1 MKLRTKLRA
10 LFLTVIGLSLA
21 TASLS
26 LSSISRLSDALGA
39 SNANLATEL
48 AIRNLR
54 EKFSDPELDL
64 ELQRASRG
72 EKEAEASVAD
82 RVRNWNAEIE
92 RISRELGDEREMED
106 FLQYLQDDS
115 QKILDLNSRSRE
127 VIKHMGGDPTNLQLL
142 DQMRRST
149 QSGIRAAIDD
159 LIRRQHGRVEAATAL
174 ATSREQQ
181 ARTLIVITSV
191 LLLAAAWLG
200 QSLFRRWFLQPVEVL
215 SEATHRIASG
225 DYETKIPLAGEN
237 EFARLA
243 RDVETMSASIESFQG
258 KLVEKERMAAV
269 GEMTASVAH
278 NVRNPL
284 ASIRALAQTCHRE
297 PELATPIRGALGT
310 VIETVDRADRWLKDL
325 LTALRPVKLTAVEQD
340 LVEIVGEIVE
350 ASRTFAERKGIELRF
365 EAEAGVP
372 PLLLDRR
379 RFEQA
384 LIVLISNSVEASP
397 PESTIDI
404 LVSADPGPRQ
414 RIRVIVE
421 DRGHGMNEET
431 LGKLFTPYFT
441 TKKSGVGLGLCLAQ
455 KIIFG
460 HRGTIDV
467 VSEVDRG
474 CRMTIWLPIHD
485 STLSGAEPPRSDRS
499 EATDG
504 GP

>member
-159 LIRRQHGRVEAATAL
+159 LIRRQHGRVEAATA
-174 ATSREQQ
+174 
-181 ARTLIVITSV
+181 
-191 LLLAAAWLG
+191 
-200 QSLFRRWFLQPVEVL
+200 
-215 SEATHRIASG
+215 
-225 DYETKIPLAGEN
+225 
-237 EFARLA
+237 
-243 RDVETMSASIESFQG
+243 
-258 KLVEKERMAAV
+258 
-269 GEMTASVAH
+269 
-278 NVRNPL
+278 
-284 ASIRALAQTCHRE
+284 
-297 PELATPIRGALGT
+297 
-310 VIETVDRADRWLKDL
+310 
-325 LTALRPVKLTAVEQD
+325 
-340 LVEIVGEIVE
+340 
-350 ASRTFAERKGIELRF
+350 
-365 EAEAGVP
+365 
-372 PLLLDRR
+372 
-379 RFEQA
+379 
-384 LIVLISNSVEASP
+384 
-397 PESTIDI
+397 
-404 LVSADPGPRQ
+404 
-414 RIRVIVE
+414 
-421 DRGHGMNEET
+421 
-431 LGKLFTPYFT
+431 
-441 TKKSGVGLGLCLAQ
+441 
-455 KIIFG
+455 
-460 HRGTIDV
+460 
-467 VSEVDRG
+467 
-474 CRMTIWLPIHD
+474 
-485 STLSGAEPPRSDRS
+485 
-499 EATDG
+499 
-504 GP
+504 

>member
-297 PELATPIRGALGT
+297 PELATPNRGAQG
-310 VIETVDRADRWLKDL
+310 
-325 LTALRPVKLTAVEQD
+325 
-340 LVEIVGEIVE
+340 
-350 ASRTFAERKGIELRF
+350 
-365 EAEAGVP
+365 
-372 PLLLDRR
+372 
-379 RFEQA
+379 
-384 LIVLISNSVEASP
+384 
-397 PESTIDI
+397 
-404 LVSADPGPRQ
+404 
-414 RIRVIVE
+414 
-421 DRGHGMNEET
+421 
-431 LGKLFTPYFT
+431 
-441 TKKSGVGLGLCLAQ
+441 
-455 KIIFG
+455 
-460 HRGTIDV
+460 
-467 VSEVDRG
+467 
-474 CRMTIWLPIHD
+474 
-485 STLSGAEPPRSDRS
+485 
-499 EATDG
+499 
-504 GP
+504 